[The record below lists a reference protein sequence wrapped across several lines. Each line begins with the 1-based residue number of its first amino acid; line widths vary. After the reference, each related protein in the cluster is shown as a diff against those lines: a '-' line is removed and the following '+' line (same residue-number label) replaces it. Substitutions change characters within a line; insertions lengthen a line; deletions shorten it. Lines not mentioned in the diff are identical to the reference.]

1 MHGPVQNQASEWM
14 PTGFSGSIHEAHKDL
29 IIKSS
34 HNPAKEA
41 IFSNENSP
49 LWVHMKRLQRHV
61 KGKSKVKDSV
71 GYPYMKKGEGEQG
84 CL

>member
-1 MHGPVQNQASEWM
+1 M
-14 PTGFSGSIHEAHKDL
+14 PTEFRGSIHEAHKDL

-34 HNPAKEA
+34 HNPAREA
-41 IFSNENSP
+41 IFSNENGP
-49 LWVHMKRLQRHV
+49 LWVHMKCLQRPV
-61 KGKSKVKDSV
+61 KEKSKVKDSV